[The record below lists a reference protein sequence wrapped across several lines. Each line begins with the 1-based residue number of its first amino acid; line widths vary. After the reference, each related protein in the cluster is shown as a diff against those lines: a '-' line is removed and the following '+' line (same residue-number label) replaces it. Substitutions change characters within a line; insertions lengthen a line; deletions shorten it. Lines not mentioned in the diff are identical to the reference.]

1 VPAGE
6 TPQFCLSVAD
16 SYPYAS
22 RKTLYTC
29 MKAATPQK
37 FAMIDES
44 VGVCIDYY
52 SLNPNLRQTVL
63 FIDFGYAKLSV
74 YLAKFS

>member
-1 VPAGE
+1 
-6 TPQFCLSVAD
+6 
-16 SYPYAS
+16 
-22 RKTLYTC
+22 